1 MKKLFL
7 VAVLAFGV
15 TLTASAQKL
24 GFGVELGGNLSNIH
38 SEATV
43 LNSTVKETT
52 DMKLGFQ
59 VGAFADYSITDNL
72 FVKAH
77 LLFITKGGK
86 DVVEL
91 GSMKTTITNN
101 PMYITL
107 PVVAGFGFEFGGIKP
122 FVNAGVYAAY
132 GVTGKRTTKVEG
144 SPLGIANGE
153 NSSDFFN
160 DNTDA
165 FDFGV
170 RVGAGVEFSKQFI
183 IEFNYDLGLFDYAS
197 SDNYI
202 AKNNTLS
209 LTLGYRF

>member
-15 TLTASAQKL
+15 TLTTSAQKL

-43 LNSTVKETT
+43 LSSTVKETT

-86 DVVEL
+86 DVVEV
-91 GSMKTTITNN
+91 GSIKTTTTNN
-101 PMYITL
+101 PMYIAL
-107 PVVAGFGFEFGGIKP
+107 PVVAGFGFDLGGMKP

-132 GVTGKRTTKVEG
+132 GIGGKVTTKVTGPVET
-144 SPLGIANGE
+144 E
-153 NSSDFFN
+153 NSVDFFG
-160 DNTDA
+160 DNVDG